1 MITSGEF
8 NNIITTSSSNIEF
21 EKYCKNEGVSSLLI
35 KSEIYSLYNIKK
47 INFFKGLVTLLKKDR
62 KSNEIIKSN

>member
-47 INFFKGLVTLLKKDR
+47 LIFSRD
-62 KSNEIIKSN
+62 

>member
-8 NNIITTSSSNIEF
+8 NNILTTSNSNIEF

-35 KSEIYSLYNIKK
+35 KSEIYNLYNIKK
-47 INFFKGLVTLLKKDR
+47 INFFKGLATFLKKR
-62 KSNEIIKSN
+62 